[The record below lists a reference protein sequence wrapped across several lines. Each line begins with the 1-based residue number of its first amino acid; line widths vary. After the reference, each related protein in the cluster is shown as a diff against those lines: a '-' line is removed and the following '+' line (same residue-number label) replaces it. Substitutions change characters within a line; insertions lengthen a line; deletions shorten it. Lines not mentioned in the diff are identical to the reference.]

1 VQRPGRYTGGEWNE
15 VVKEGAVACRMALC
29 YPDTYEVG
37 MSHLGSRILYEVANR
52 RADTACERA
61 FLPWPD
67 MQAQLV
73 QRGLPLASLETQTP
87 LRDLDLVGITLQYE
101 LGYPGVVRLL
111 DLAQIPVR
119 AADRDARHPL
129 VIGGGPCAAAPE
141 PVAPFFDALVIGDGE
156 EVLGEI
162 IDACVALKGNRE
174 AQLRALAQIE
184 GVYVPSLYE
193 ADGGRPR
200 PKSLSP
206 EATANKGQSSFPA
219 NDRQE
224 MGQSQRPT
232 PSLGIGSRTN
242 AAPESVRRRLVAD
255 LDGAPYPLRPVVPF
269 LEIVHDRAQL
279 EINRGCTHGCR
290 FCQAGMLYRPVRQRS
305 LETLKGQAR
314 AILANTG
321 YEQVSL
327 SSLSCTDYPQIVE
340 LVDAI
345 LEEFGDKRVSISL
358 PSLRTDQFGIELAQ
372 RVSHGR
378 KSPVT
383 LAPEAGSQ
391 RLRDVINKNV
401 TEANLRE
408 AAAAAFRAGWHNIKL
423 YFMIGL
429 PTETDE
435 DLQALAETVSQVLQI
450 GRQELGNR
458 AGRLRIPVTV
468 AGFVPKPHTVFEA
481 EPQCSREELWRKQQ
495 LLREAIRDR
504 RVELKLGSPDQ
515 SALEGIFARGGRRLA
530 PVIEQVA
537 REGVGLEAWQDWFSA
552 SRWEAAFAA
561 IGTTIDA
568 ELARAVGNRSES
580 PWAHIDTGITPEFRA
595 RELQKAHAAE
605 VTPDCRE
612 GECEACGLQDRC
624 EVAADAT
631 PYRLPLRT
639 GRNACP
645 PASSGGSGQAGMPV
659 LREPPDAR
667 PPVCRAM
674 VTFAKEEPARYLAH
688 LDISR
693 ALQRALRRAGL
704 PVAYSQGYHQ
714 RPRMTIARP
723 LPLGVTGEGE
733 LCAIDLHRKCS
744 SLEFARALHPQLPAG
759 LALREVQVLE
769 RLSKSPFAH
778 IARAEYTVELEGAT
792 GEQLAGALE
801 AVIAA
806 EVVEVPRE
814 TKRGERNVDI
824 RPGITA
830 ATVLPE
836 PTGLHLELA
845 CTDEYMVKPEEVVEV
860 VNRALAE
867 RGLAPATVVRVHR
880 DALL

>member
-1 VQRPGRYTGGEWNE
+1 VE
-15 VVKEGAVACRMALC
+15 EGPVACRLALC

-67 MQAQLV
+67 MQEQLA
-73 QRGLPLASLETQTP
+73 QRGLPLASLETKTP

-111 DLAQIPVR
+111 DLAQIPAR
-119 AADRDARHPL
+119 AAERDERHPL

-141 PVAPFFDALVIGDGE
+141 PVAPFFDALVVGDGE

-162 IDACVALKGNRE
+162 IDACIALKADRPALLE
-174 AQLRALAQIE
+174 ALARIE

-193 ADGGRPR
+193 TDGGRP
-200 PKSLSP
+200 
-206 EATANKGQSSFPA
+206 AT
-219 NDRQE
+219 
-224 MGQSQRPT
+224 
-232 PSLGIGSRTN
+232 
-242 AAPESVRRRLVAD
+242 VRRRLVAS
-255 LDGAPYPLRPVVPF
+255 LDSAPYPLRPVVPF

-305 LETLKGQAR
+305 LETLQDQAR
-314 AILANTG
+314 AILASTG
-321 YEQVSL
+321 YEQISL

-340 LVDAI
+340 LVDSI

-401 TEANLRE
+401 TDADLHE
-408 AAAAAFRAGWHNIKL
+408 AAAAAFRAGWHNLKL

-435 DLQALAETVSQVLQI
+435 DLHALAETVSQVLQI

-515 SALEGIFARGGRRLA
+515 SALEGILARGDRGLTS
-530 PVIEQVA
+530 VIEQVA
-537 REGVGLEAWQDWFSA
+537 REGVGLEAWHEWFSI
-552 SRWEAAFAA
+552 SRWESALAA
-561 IGTTIDA
+561 IGTSTDA
-568 ELARAVGNRSES
+568 ELARPIGDLSES
-580 PWAHIDTGITPEFRA
+580 PWAHIDTGISLEFRA
-595 RELQKAHAAE
+595 RELRKAYEAAA
-605 VTPDCRE
+605 TPDCRE
-612 GECEACGLQDRC
+612 GECEVCGLQDRC
-624 EVAADAT
+624 EVAADGT
-631 PYRLPLRT
+631 PYRLPLAPPPPSGDGRT
-639 GRNACP
+639 GIPACP
-645 PASSGGSGQAGMPV
+645 EPADV
-659 LREPPDAR
+659 R

-688 LDISR
+688 LDITR

-704 PVAYSQGYHQ
+704 PVAYGQGYHQ

-733 LCAIDLHRKCS
+733 LCAIDLYRRCS
-744 SLEFARALHPQLPAG
+744 SLEFARALHPQLPLG
-759 LALREVQVLE
+759 LALREVQVLD
-769 RLSKSPFAH
+769 RLSKSPFARV
-778 IARAEYTVELEGAT
+778 ARAEYTVELEGAQPN
-792 GEQLAGALE
+792 ELAGAVE
-801 AVIAA
+801 AVLAA
-806 EVVEVPRE
+806 SVVEVARE

-830 ATVLPE
+830 ASVLPQ
-836 PTGLHLELA
+836 PAGVHLELA

-867 RGLAPATVVRVHR
+867 RGLGPAMVVRVHR
-880 DALL
+880 DALLCDTSAPPVSR